1 LTADEGEFLRD
12 KYRKL
17 FEVTENAK
25 GQDQHLSKKMKVLET
40 DILSEKILLEKAR
53 MEEVEETIRVQRAGE
68 LRNSLQKE
76 LEDVEQKDTIV
87 KFELFELKKVHDEL
101 QRSLTNMKKQNS
113 QMVEP
118 VLERLKK
125 EVTYLCPFF
134 FILFF
139 CFITSF
145 CCCNFRL
152 LN

>member
-1 LTADEGEFLRD
+1 
-12 KYRKL
+12 L

-125 EVTYLCPFF
+125 EVKK
-134 FILFF
+134 FIFYVSF
-139 CFITSF
+139 CFLSLQLLL
-145 CCCNFRL
+145 RL